1 MYFRTL
7 TTSLSLIGHLAQAVQ
22 VDDGGASIQETLL
35 KLPKEHIHIH
45 DSSSHSHGHPE
56 SDSIWTEPVECIP
69 KENSTETFCVYTDSK
84 FANGR
89 GISFFTRPSIADQIS
104 SLPAFTKKNVHK
116 NANKFDGVPWEVRT
130 IPGRGKGLF
139 ATETLQRGDKIL
151 ADTPMGVYL
160 SDALEQDYKLDYIY
174 LHTAFL
180 QLPEA
185 SQDIFLN
192 AMTREGDPIME
203 RVNINAFAGEFEGAQ
218 HFLLYPETA
227 VSSIC

>member
-1 MYFRTL
+1 MIAPAIPTVTQSPILYGQN
-7 TTSLSLIGHLAQAVQ
+7 LSSAY
-22 VDDGGASIQETLL
+22 L
-35 KLPKEHIHIH
+35 K
-45 DSSSHSHGHPE
+45 
-56 SDSIWTEPVECIP
+56 
-69 KENSTETFCVYTDSK
+69 
-84 FANGR
+84 R
-89 GISFFTRPSIADQIS
+89 TRPGLFAFIPIPNSPMGAAYHSSQHPPSQIRYPPYQH
-104 SLPAFTKKNVHK
+104 LQKKNVHK

-139 ATETLQRGDKIL
+139 ATETLHRGDKIL